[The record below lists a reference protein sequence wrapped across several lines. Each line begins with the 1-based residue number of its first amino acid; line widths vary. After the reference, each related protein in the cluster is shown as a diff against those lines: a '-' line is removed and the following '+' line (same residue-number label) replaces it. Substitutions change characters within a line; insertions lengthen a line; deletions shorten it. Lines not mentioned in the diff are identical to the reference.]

1 MKQKGIEKTINK
13 GEKLLEKAWK
23 DPLIQEYFEKQKKL
37 FKSTLNKAIKRAEKN
52 L

>member
-1 MKQKGIEKTINK
+1 MKRKKINKTLNK
-13 GEKLLEKAWK
+13 GEKLLEKVWK
-23 DPLIQEYFEKQKKL
+23 DPLVQEYFEKQKKL